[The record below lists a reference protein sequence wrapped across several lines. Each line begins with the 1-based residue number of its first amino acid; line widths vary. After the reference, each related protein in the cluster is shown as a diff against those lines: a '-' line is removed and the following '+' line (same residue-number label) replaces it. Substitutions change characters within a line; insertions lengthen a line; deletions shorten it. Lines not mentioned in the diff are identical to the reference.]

1 GRWWERAPPREGA
14 LRASSELD
22 PCWSDAGDG
31 GVEAQQVAGGRELL
45 ERRLVHVLGGG
56 GDVGGLQVLAA
67 ERHLGDV
74 AGGHGD
80 RGDELAVGREPR
92 DLGTEVEAG
101 PDVVFGIDDRAVR
114 VGIGEQGLGVD
125 ERARLAD
132 AGRREVGDHDLLTAG
147 VGKVD
152 PVTRAADGGAV
163 GNGDARG
170 AGWADLAAVE
180 EVEAAAGGGF
190 GVVHRAEPDAAP
202 GVGAGVVEAVAG
214 GFAGDGRQLRE
225 LLVGGIE
232 RVEPVLEAAE
242 QEVVFGRKR
251 PADLLGRFGDGI
263 AAGRR
268 IVVPEAVS
276 LDVDEPD
283 HGALRVPQDAFAE
296 LAFGFENA
304 VNVRLYL
311 HPASTQ

>member
-1 GRWWERAPPREGA
+1 RR
-14 LRASSELD
+14 SSDL
-22 PCWSDAGDG
+22 
-31 GVEAQQVAGGRELL
+31 
-45 ERRLVHVLGGG
+45 LVHVLGGG
-56 GDVGGLQVLAA
+56 GDVGGLQVVAA

-80 RGDELAVGREPR
+80 RGDELPVGREAR
-92 DLGTEVEAG
+92 DPGAEVEAG
-101 PDVVFGIDDRAVR
+101 PDVVLGIHYGP
-114 VGIGEQGLGVD
+114 VGVGVGEQGLGVD

-132 AGRREVGDHDLLTAG
+132 AVGREVGDHDCLAAG
-147 VGKVD
+147 VGEVD
-152 PVTRAADGGAV
+152 PVARAADRGAV
-163 GNGDARG
+163 GDGDARG
-170 AGWADLAAVE
+170 AGGTNLAAVE
-180 EVEAAAGGGF
+180 DVEAAAGGPF

-225 LLVGGIE
+225 GLVGGIE

-242 QEVVFGRKR
+242 QEVVFGGKR

-268 IVVPEAVS
+268 VVVPEAVS

-304 VNVRLYL
+304 ANVRPYL